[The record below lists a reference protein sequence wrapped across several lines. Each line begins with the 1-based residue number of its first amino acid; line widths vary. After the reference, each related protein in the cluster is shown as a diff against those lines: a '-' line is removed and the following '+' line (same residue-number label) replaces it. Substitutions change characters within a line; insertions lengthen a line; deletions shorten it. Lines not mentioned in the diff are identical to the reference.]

1 MFIDCLTRPTLPC
14 FVDQVHGKKR
24 VPLQALCENAL
35 PEMFDHQLASKPLD
49 VLPLNALPMD
59 SVTDSDVQSD
69 MTAKGT
75 NKRVHSQMG
84 SGPTSRQT
92 MQWTAPLSL
101 FVLNRVVQLVEQ
113 GIQFDKCFKDR
124 YIRKVSDVVLEFT
137 RLTISSTQIYNHLRR
152 WRGRWV
158 RINELKRMPG
168 VVWYETSTTLTM
180 DDVQLLHHH
189 QVCLPFH
196 STQLLYSFVHS
207 QLQILCTL
215 TI

>member
-1 MFIDCLTRPTLPC
+1 M
-14 FVDQVHGKKR
+14 DQVRGKKR

-35 PEMFDHQLASKPLD
+35 PEMFDMNQLASKPLD

-59 SVTDSDVQSD
+59 SMTDSDVQSD
-69 MTAKGT
+69 MTAKGS

-84 SGPTSRQT
+84 SGASQRQT

-101 FVLNRVVQLVEQ
+101 FVLNRVVELVEQ
-113 GIQFDKCFKDR
+113 GIHFDKCFKDR
-124 YIRKVSDVVLEFT
+124 YIRKVSDAILEFT
-137 RLTISSTQIYNHLRR
+137 GLTITSTQISNHPRR

-168 VVWYETSTTLTM
+168 VVWYETSTTLMM
-180 DDVQLLHHH
+180 DDVQLLYHL

>member
-14 FVDQVHGKKR
+14 FVDQVRGKKR

-84 SGPTSRQT
+84 SGASQRQT

-101 FVLNRVVQLVEQ
+101 FVLNRVVELVEQ
-113 GIQFDKCFKDR
+113 GIHFDKCFKE
-124 YIRKVSDVVLEFT
+124 I
-137 RLTISSTQIYNHLRR
+137 
-152 WRGRWV
+152 GRAHV
-158 RINELKRMPG
+158 
-168 VVWYETSTTLTM
+168 
-180 DDVQLLHHH
+180 
-189 QVCLPFH
+189 
-196 STQLLYSFVHS
+196 
-207 QLQILCTL
+207 
-215 TI
+215 